1 VSTEIPSVN
10 SNVDRWE
17 GTTHSQGYTCN
28 QFAGEDMNF
37 DSWSATAPLGDLL
50 VQSARRF
57 PDRKAIVFPESELSY
72 AELLDGAISVARG
85 IIGLGIAPRSHIGL
99 LANNGHELVTG
110 FFGAMLANC
119 VAVPLNARYKAHEL
133 GFIIDNAQ
141 LALLLTTAA
150 DTSHV
155 DFRET
160 LSAALPSMASANA
173 TGAVITEAPTL
184 RHVVLLSGEAPTG
197 FMDPVSFAAAG
208 SAVSADE
215 VDSRR
220 RCTRLRDIA
229 TIIYT
234 SGNTANPKGCMLTH
248 EAMSRGPV
256 ERADKRFRSGEY
268 DITWGGG
275 PLFHIGS
282 LAPFIGSI
290 GASGTYLTDTFFH
303 PARAV
308 ELMQREG
315 VTAMWPWFPAI
326 LQPLLDQPGFITAT
340 AKVRSMLLIA
350 PEALV
355 NRVQNLLPKAEIMQA
370 CGMTETSG
378 IFALSDPD
386 ESQQQRA
393 TSNGKAVPG
402 IEIRIV
408 DIDTGLDAPHDMVG
422 EIWVRGYCVMEGYY
436 RDPVKTTDAID
447 ADGWLHTGDL
457 YTRSVD
463 GRLTFNGRAKD
474 MLKVGGENVAAI
486 EVEAFLCS
494 HPAVRIAEVV
504 GKSDPRL
511 DEVPVAFIEL
521 MPGITASAEDII
533 AHCKGRIAGY
543 KVPRAV
549 HFVQADDWPMSAT
562 KVDKRQLR
570 GWLERLEP

>member
-1 VSTEIPSVN
+1 
-10 SNVDRWE
+10 
-17 GTTHSQGYTCN
+17 
-28 QFAGEDMNF
+28 MNF
-37 DSWSATAPLGDLL
+37 DSWSATATLGDLL
-50 VQSARRF
+50 VQSADHF
-57 PDRKAIVFPESELSY
+57 PERKAIVFPETDLSY
-72 AELLDGAISVARG
+72 EALLEGAISVARS
-85 IIGLGIAPRSHIGL
+85 IIGLGVAPRAHIGL

-119 VAVPLNARYKAHEL
+119 VAIPLNARHKAHEL

-141 LALLLTTAA
+141 IAMLLTTAA
-150 DTSHV
+150 DTTHV

-160 LSAALPSMASANA
+160 LAAALPSLARAKA
-173 TGAVITEAPTL
+173 TGNPVPEAPSL
-184 RHVVLLSGEAPTG
+184 RHVVLLSGTGPAG
-197 FMDPVSFAAAG
+197 FMDAGSFAAAG
-208 SAVSADE
+208 AKISADE
-215 VDSRR
+215 VDIRR
-220 RCTRLRDIA
+220 RCTRLRDTA

-234 SGNTANPKGCMLTH
+234 SGTTANPKGCMLTH

-256 ERADKRFRSGEY
+256 ERADKRFRSGAY

-290 GASGTYLTDTFFH
+290 GAAGTYLTDTFFH

-308 ELMQREG
+308 DLMQREG
-315 VTAMWPWFPAI
+315 VTAIWPWFPAI
-326 LQPLLDQPGFITAT
+326 LQPLLDQPGFVAAT
-340 AKVRSMLLIA
+340 TKVRSMLLIG

-355 NRVQNLLPKAEIMQA
+355 NRVQKLLPEAEIMQA
-370 CGMTETSG
+370 CGMTETAG

-386 ESQQQRA
+386 ESHELRA

-402 IEIRIV
+402 VEVRIV
-408 DIDTGLDAPHDMVG
+408 DIESGLEVAPDTVG
-422 EIWVRGYCVMEGYY
+422 EIWVRGYCLMEGYF
-436 RDPVKTTDAID
+436 RDPAKTAEAID
-447 ADGWLHTGDL
+447 ADGWFHTGDL
-457 YTRSVD
+457 YARSAD
-463 GRLTFNGRAKD
+463 GSLIFNGRAKD

-486 EVEAFLCS
+486 EVESFLCS

-504 GKSDPRL
+504 GKPDDRL
-511 DEVPVAFIEL
+511 DEVPVAFVEL
-521 MPGITASAEDII
+521 APGSIASAADLI

-549 HFVQADDWPMSAT
+549 HFLKAEDWPMSAT

-570 GWLERLEP
+570 SWLDRLEQ

>member
-1 VSTEIPSVN
+1 
-10 SNVDRWE
+10 
-17 GTTHSQGYTCN
+17 
-28 QFAGEDMNF
+28 MNF
-37 DSWSATAPLGDLL
+37 DSWSATATLCDLL
-50 VQSARRF
+50 VQSANRF
-57 PDRKAIVFPESELSY
+57 PERKAIVFPESQLSY

-85 IIGLGIAPRSHIGL
+85 IIGLGVAPRSHIGL

-110 FFGAMLANC
+110 YFGAMLANC
-119 VAVPLNARYKAHEL
+119 IAVPLNARHKAHEL

-150 DTSHV
+150 DTTHV
-155 DFRET
+155 DFREI
-160 LSAALPSMASANA
+160 LSIALPSLPHAKAPGDLMS
-173 TGAVITEAPTL
+173 ESPTL
-184 RHVVLLSGEAPTG
+184 RHVVLLSGEAPAG
-197 FMDPVSFAAAG
+197 FMDAASFAAAG
-208 SAVSADE
+208 QEVSANE
-215 VDSRR
+215 VDKRR
-220 RCTRLRDIA
+220 RCTRLRDVA

-234 SGNTANPKGCMLTH
+234 SGTTANPKGCMLTH

-268 DITWGGG
+268 DVTWGGG

-282 LAPFIGSI
+282 LAPFIGSV
-290 GASGTYLTDTFFH
+290 GAAGTYLTDTFFD

-326 LQPLLDQPGFITAT
+326 LQPLLDHPDFVTAT
-340 AKVRSMLLIA
+340 ANVRSMLLIA

-355 NRVQNLLPKAEIMQA
+355 NRVQQLLPKAEIMQA

-386 ESQQQRA
+386 ESYQQRA

-402 IEIRIV
+402 IEVRIV
-408 DIDTGLDAPHDMVG
+408 DIDSGLDVPPDTVG

-436 RDPVKTTDAID
+436 RDPAKTAEAID
-447 ADGWLHTGDL
+447 ADGWFHTGDL
-457 YTRSVD
+457 YACTAD

-504 GKSDPRL
+504 GKPDLRL
-511 DEVPVAFIEL
+511 DEVPVAFVEL
-521 MPGITASAEDII
+521 MPGTTASAEDII

-543 KVPRAV
+543 KVPREV
-549 HFVQADDWPMSAT
+549 HFVRTEDWPMSAT

-570 GWLERLEP
+570 GWLDRLEQ